1 MVAACRT
8 PRLIAAAAGRAFT
21 PGRVRPALC
30 LLLPALIITLTAAC
44 RSDPSADIE
53 AIRSLIER
61 ETAAIN
67 SKNLPEL
74 AKIWS
79 QKPEILLFDVPPP
92 GRFQGWERI
101 ARTFKDFFDRF
112 EELQM
117 TIDSVQ
123 VEVRGTFGFATYD
136 WALSG
141 RMEGQ
146 TVMDRGQATVIYSRE
161 KDGWR
166 LVHAHYSPVPP
177 AVALEAD
184 TQKSSPPSSGPV
196 QPPAGTP

>member
-8 PRLIAAAAGRAFT
+8 PRLIAAAAGRALV
-21 PGRVRPALC
+21 PGRVRPVLC

-79 QKPEILLFDVPPP
+79 QNPEILLFDVPPP
-92 GRFQGWERI
+92 GRFQGWEPI
-101 ARTFKDFFDRF
+101 ARTFQDFFDRF

-123 VEVRGTFGFATYD
+123 VDVRGTFGFATYD

-146 TVMDRGQATVIYSRE
+146 TVMDRGQATVIYRRE

-184 TQKSSPPSSGPV
+184 SQESSPPSSGPA
-196 QPPAGTP
+196 QNPAGTP